1 MIGYA
6 LVAFVLMAAGAA
18 VGAVLLVSLGI
29 RREEKA
35 NSLTIGSPGWLASGA
50 RLANGVYARRPGAT
64 AAYYADPRQDDRL
77 ALH

>member
-6 LVAFVLMAAGAA
+6 IIAFVLMAAGAA
-18 VGAVLLVSLGI
+18 FGAVLLVSLGI

-35 NSLTIGSPGWLASGA
+35 HSLTIGSPGWLASGA

-64 AAYYADPRQDDRL
+64 AAYYADPPQDDIL